1 MTRSNSMNTLFI
13 GGGNMG
19 RALIGGLLKKG
30 VDPKSISTVETDPQ
44 IAAHL
49 VHDFSIDVLST
60 LVNAQEQLNAAQVV
74 IIAVKPQDFKSIAL
88 SCLTSS
94 KIAQVSALLFLVLP
108 QGYRLQVWR
117 TGCTM
122 GAAFVQCPI
131 RLP

>member
-1 MTRSNSMNTLFI
+1 MNTLFI

-30 VDPKSISTVETDPQ
+30 FDPKSISTVETDPQ

-88 SCLTSS
+88 ELSH
-94 KIAQVSALLFLVLP
+94 LLFLVLP